1 MLEPL
6 NRYLV
11 VEIVEE
17 KQQERALNV
26 FMPENIDIDDSKF
39 KLVNLV
45 KQCSD
50 SKFQEL
56 GPNTKLIVPS
66 HMIEKVV
73 VSNKDY
79 YLILENHV
87 MGFFKNE
94 DESRLSKNDY
104 F

>member
-11 VEIVEE
+11 VEMVEE
-17 KQQERALNV
+17 NKQKRTSSV
-26 FMPENIDIDDSKF
+26 FVPEDVEVDDSKF

-45 KQCSD
+45 KPCVD
-50 SKFQEL
+50 SSFCRL

-87 MGFFKNE
+87 MGFFKSE
-94 DESRLSKNDY
+94 DESRLSKVGY